1 MFSSYQKSYIVK
13 SHSSV
18 KRCKCVNIIVNISYR
33 NHVLLLT
40 LPVTALVVFAPR
52 FVLFGLPMLP
62 AFHSVL
68 IR

>member
-1 MFSSYQKSYIVK
+1 MFPPYQKSYIVK

-18 KRCKCVNIIVNISYR
+18 KRCKCVNIVVNISYR

-40 LPVTALVVFAPR
+40 LPVTAPVVIAPKS
-52 FVLFGLPMLP
+52 VLFRLP
-62 AFHSVL
+62 ALPVFRSVL